1 MERQELWCHEC
12 QKYVQFDIDT
22 ELNGQHVIVCPS
34 CGHEHLRVVEN
45 GIITE
50 ARWGSRN
57 GNSVLGANS
66 YNPYTPMQTYM
77 TTGMT
82 TSSASTYTA
91 YSGNSVTNS
100 STQFTYMAWMN
111 TGAC

>member
-45 GIITE
+45 GVISE

-57 GNSVLGANS
+57 GNNS
-66 YNPYTPMQTYM
+66 IPQTYL

-82 TSSASTYTA
+82 TSAASTY
-91 YSGNSVTNS
+91 NSYVGTGVTTG
-100 STQFTYMAWMN
+100 STQYNYSAWMN
-111 TGAC
+111 LTGSTRSYS